1 MESINL
7 YKLKN
12 DTNCVFLSDNIIQEI
27 LNSFSKSNIKPI
39 KTIKKQVNVMKSN
52 KIQAKK
58 DMNENK
64 IIMIMNKLSNNNIN
78 ELIIEYLTNILVDTE
93 AKYDNIMNELFQKM
107 IKDIKFIDNY
117 VRFVMKIFIIEKKRL
132 NLIPETFID
141 LIKETIMKGSELER
155 SSCYEMIKCF
165 CQYNFFNDKLKDYI
179 SNNVLKTTILNNY
192 IDVYNWFNGLDKNYI
207 ELYKNDINNVIIKCN
222 ENSMNRE
229 KILIES
235 LIDTKNIKTIEETSI
250 IENTDIFKTMVS
262 NILEEYI
269 FLKSPE
275 EVIEFINTDCN
286 DINHKNLF
294 CKELIIFFKDH
305 ENELENCFILI
316 DNLIKKKVLFKSN
329 ISKGFSLYLQEND
342 VKYNSPESV
351 YIVNILKF
359 LKNNNITKNIEHIFK
374 KYKVKIFYEN

>member
-12 DTNCVFLSDNIIQEI
+12 DTNCVFLSDNIVQDI

-39 KTIKKQVNVMKSN
+39 KTVKKQVNVMKSN

-58 DMNENK
+58 DLNENK

-107 IKDIKFIDNY
+107 LKDIKFIDNY
-117 VRFVMKIFIIEKKRL
+117 VRFVIKIFIIEKKRL

-141 LIKETIMKGSELER
+141 LIKETIIKGGEIEKG
-155 SSCYEMIKCF
+155 SCYEMIKCF
-165 CQYNFFNDKLKDYI
+165 CRYNFFNDTLKNYI
-179 SNNVLKTTILNNY
+179 SNSVLKTTMVNNY
-192 IDVYNWFNGLDKNYI
+192 IDVYNWFNGLDKSYI
-207 ELYKNDINNVIIKCN
+207 ELYKNEINNIILLCN
-222 ENSMNRE
+222 ENNMNRE

-235 LIDTKNIKTIEETSI
+235 LIDIKSIKIVEEPILVDT
-250 IENTDIFKTMVS
+250 TDTFKTLVS
-262 NILEEYI
+262 NILEEYV
-269 FLKSPE
+269 FLKSSE
-275 EVIEFINTDCN
+275 EIIEFINSDCN
-286 DINHKNLF
+286 DIIHKNLF
-294 CKELIIFFKDH
+294 CKELIIFFKQN
-305 ENELENCFILI
+305 EKELENCFILI

-342 VKYNSPESV
+342 IKYNSPESV
-351 YIVNILKF
+351 YVVSILKF

-374 KYKVKIFYEN
+374 KYKVKIFYD

>member
-12 DTNCVFLSDNIIQEI
+12 DTNCVFLSDNIVQDI

-39 KTIKKQVNVMKSN
+39 KTVKKQVNVMKSN

-58 DMNENK
+58 DLNENK

-107 IKDIKFIDNY
+107 LKDIKFIDNY
-117 VRFVMKIFIIEKKRL
+117 VRFVMKIFTIEKKRL

-141 LIKETIMKGSELER
+141 LIKDTITKGCEVER

-165 CQYNFFNDKLKDYI
+165 SKYNFFNDKLKDYI
-179 SNNVLKTTILNNY
+179 SNKVLNNAQITNY
-192 IDVYNWFNGLDKNYI
+192 VDVYNWFNGLDKSYI
-207 ELYKNDINNVIIKCN
+207 ELYKTEINNIILLCN
-222 ENSMNRE
+222 QNGMNRE

-235 LIDTKNIKTIEETSI
+235 LIDVKSIKLVEESVVFET
-250 IENTDIFKTMVS
+250 TDTFKTLVS

-275 EVIEFINTDCN
+275 EVIEFINSDCN
-286 DINHKNLF
+286 DIVHKNLF
-294 CKELIIFFKDH
+294 CKELIMFFKEH
-305 ENELENCFILI
+305 ETELENCFILI

-329 ISKGFSLYLQEND
+329 ISKGFSLYLQEHD
-342 VKYNSPESV
+342 IKYNSPESV

-374 KYKVKIFYEN
+374 KYRVKIFYD